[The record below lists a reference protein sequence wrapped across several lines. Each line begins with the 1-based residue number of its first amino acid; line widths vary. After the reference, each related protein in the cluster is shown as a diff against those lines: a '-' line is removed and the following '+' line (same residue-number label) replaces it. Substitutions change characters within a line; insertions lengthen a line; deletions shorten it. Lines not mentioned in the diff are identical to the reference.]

1 MSLKIEDITYTYL
14 KKTPFARRALNNVSL
29 EIKRGEFV
37 AIAGHTGSGK
47 STLVQHLNGLL
58 HPDSGRVLVDGEDLA
73 GHGDKARQARHK
85 VGMVFQYPEHQ
96 LFEET
101 VAEDIAFGPLNMG
114 LPAEETEKRVREA
127 MAFVQLPYETFSR
140 QSPFH
145 LSGGQKRRAAIAG
158 IIAMHPE
165 YLVLDEP
172 AAGLDPRAHDALM
185 HKISLL
191 HKNKQT
197 TVILVTHNMDDAALL
212 ADRIIFLCRGQVLL
226 DDSPQEAFRQEDKIA
241 QAGLEVPQMMALLR
255 RLRDGG
261 LELDSD
267 TFSVEEGVSRVLAA
281 LGRQDHAE

>member
-1 MSLKIEDITYTYL
+1 
-14 KKTPFARRALNNVSL
+14 
-29 EIKRGEFV
+29 
-37 AIAGHTGSGK
+37 
-47 STLVQHLNGLL
+47 
-58 HPDSGRVLVDGEDLA
+58 
-73 GHGDKARQARHK
+73 
-85 VGMVFQYPEHQ
+85 
-96 LFEET
+96 
-101 VAEDIAFGPLNMG
+101 
-114 LPAEETEKRVREA
+114 
-127 MAFVQLPYETFSR
+127 
-140 QSPFH
+140 
-145 LSGGQKRRAAIAG
+145 
-158 IIAMHPE
+158 
-165 YLVLDEP
+165 
-172 AAGLDPRAHDALM
+172 M